1 MPTDPNDPL
10 AKQNMMDRYHGKA
23 DPVAEKYMR
32 KIAGEA
38 PCSVHWMYR
47 NPLVFPVGA
56 PQLEAPDDRSVKTL
70 YVGGFRAETGITESY
85 LRYA

>member
-32 KIAGEA
+32 KIAGEPVVFSCMQGSFA
-38 PCSVHWMYR
+38 RPCACLPR
-47 NPLVFPVGA
+47 
-56 PQLEAPDDRSVKTL
+56 R
-70 YVGGFRAETGITESY
+70 
-85 LRYA
+85 

>member
-32 KIAGEA
+32 KIAGKEGTTR
-38 PCSVHWMYR
+38 WIG